1 MRSIVILLFIALAG
15 VGLGGITAWYSIQQS
30 HGIGAINVGP
40 WTAFPFAGADEID
53 PYTVA
58 RAVANGTVPLGAT
71 EGLAFE
77 SITDSAGEALQL
89 DCNYRIEGITPPSKL
104 WTLVAYDRQGFRVKP
119 ALGGMSAKYS
129 GAIVRFTD
137 GSFLI
142 SVSSRPKPGNWLALR
157 GLGTFRLVL
166 RLYDT
171 PITSN
176 TGLLAPSMP
185 AIIKGECRR

>member
-1 MRSIVILLFIALAG
+1 MRSIVTLLFIALAG
-15 VGLGGITAWYSIQQS
+15 VALGGATAWYSLQQS

-77 SITDSAGEALQL
+77 TITDSTGDALQL
-89 DCNYRIEGITPPSKL
+89 QCDYRIEGVTPPSKL
-104 WTLVAYDRQGFRVKP
+104 WTLVAYDRQGFHVRP
-119 ALGGMSAKYS
+119 AAGGSSAKYS
-129 GAIVRFTD
+129 GGIVRFPD

-142 SVSSRPKPGNWLALR
+142 SVSGRPKPGNWLALQ
-157 GLGTFRLVL
+157 GQGAFRLVL

-176 TGLLAPSMP
+176 SGLLAPSMP
-185 AIIKGECRR
+185 VITKGECRS